1 MKEPIEITLAEL
13 EEEGLVERI
22 WNEKEK
28 TFYYKLTEEGI
39 KKVERKL
46 KSSVDYLWFYWTLVY
61 EQEKDKKDFWQIFL
75 EFNEFTANKLSRNF
89 LPIFLYSVE
98 KGWTKGISLEGPAKE
113 LAKELAKLNKRELMK
128 LCIIRK

>member
-1 MKEPIEITLAEL
+1 MKEPIEITLAKL
-13 EEEGLVERI
+13 EEEGLIERV

-28 TFYYKLTEEGI
+28 TFYYKLTEEGV

-61 EQEKDKKDFWQIFL
+61 EQEKDKKDFFQILNDFMI
-75 EFNEFTANKLSRNF
+75 FTISRLNRNF

-98 KGWTKGISLEGPAKE
+98 KGWVKGITLEGPAKE
-113 LAKELAKLNKRELMK
+113 LAKELAKLNKKELMRI
-128 LCIIRK
+128 CMVRK